1 MHGIALAQRLPAD
14 SSAPRTADRLLQQLG
29 RRMYANRG
37 QAADTFPL
45 RWKLNPGPSPLG
57 RLIRRTWY
65 AGCARCCAYLSI
77 ACLPAGV
84 PAPPKLVLAGSHCFL
99 LAPVTA
105 IYNVH
110 RVDVVHRW
118 RKAVLAAA

>member
-1 MHGIALAQRLPAD
+1 MRVVPAV
-14 SSAPRTADRLLQQLG
+14 APTFQLLV
-29 RRMYANRG
+29 
-37 QAADTFPL
+37 
-45 RWKLNPGPSPLG
+45 
-57 RLIRRTWY
+57 
-65 AGCARCCAYLSI
+65 
-77 ACLPAGV
+77 LPAGV

-118 RKAVLAAA
+118 RKGGLGRRLSDY